1 MPSFIGTILGWFGSG
16 LFKVFGTS
24 VLQPILK
31 TIENGQNAN
40 RDVAVSTLQAEIAA
54 NQARVAIA
62 PAFKG
67 LIYCIGLPA
76 AAHFGAICL
85 DSMPWWFPFYGEHAV
100 NSWKVAALPGDY
112 ATIEAT
118 ILTAFFVSS
127 PLTTLARAGAARL
140 LKA

>member
-1 MPSFIGTILGWFGSG
+1 MSLLGFFTNPIGSLLGTVGSG
-16 LFKVFGTS
+16 LIKVFGNS

-31 TIENGQNAN
+31 GMENGQNTQ
-40 RDVAVSTLQAEIAA
+40 RDVAVQVVQAEMAA
-54 NQARVAIA
+54 NQAKAAIA

-67 LIYCIGLPA
+67 LIYGIGIPPA
-76 AAHFGAICL
+76 IHFGAACL
-85 DSMPWWFPFYGEHAV
+85 TKTFDLGWNVEPLPPEY
-100 NSWKVAALPGDY
+100 VA
-112 ATIEAT
+112 IEAT